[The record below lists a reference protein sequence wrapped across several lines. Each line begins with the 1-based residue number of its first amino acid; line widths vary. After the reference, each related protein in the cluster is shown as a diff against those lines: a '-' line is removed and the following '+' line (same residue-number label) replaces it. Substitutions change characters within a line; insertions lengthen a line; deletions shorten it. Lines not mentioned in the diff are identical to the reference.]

1 VICRVI
7 SWLHE
12 WQELVG
18 AIIGASALAFT
29 VWWTLSSERRK
40 RHDEATA
47 FRVALG
53 VELRQF
59 ASRALG
65 RHEAVLGL
73 LPRPIVKDGY
83 IDSNVSALIELVRFP
98 DPVIYAHAA
107 GNVGVLGES
116 AHFIVL
122 FYNDLWNV
130 TDTVRELATAYAP
143 RAPNLFPTN
152 QVIYVAA
159 LLLVAT
165 ENAVKALPAFAGMVG
180 SENDEQFKQAVT
192 KAREEYESLT
202 K

>member
-1 VICRVI
+1 
-7 SWLHE
+7 
-12 WQELVG
+12 
-18 AIIGASALAFT
+18 
-29 VWWTLSSERRK
+29 
-40 RHDEATA
+40 
-47 FRVALG
+47 
-53 VELRQF
+53 
-59 ASRALG
+59 
-65 RHEAVLGL
+65 
-73 LPRPIVKDGY
+73 LPRPIIKDGY
-83 IDSNVSALIELVRFP
+83 IDRDVSALIELVRFP

-152 QVIYVAA
+152 QVSYVAA

-165 ENAVKALPAFAGMVG
+165 ENAVKALPAFAGLVG
-180 SENDEQFKQAVT
+180 SENDEQFKHAVT
-192 KAREEYESLT
+192 KARDQYESLT